1 MTIVAAGCDYG
12 FCFLSHDH
20 SCCHVSV
27 VIIVAAV
34 LVCRELLLFMLIPD
48 AALGMMIV
56 AVRWT

>member
-1 MTIVAAGCDYG
+1 MVSA
-12 FCFLSHDH
+12 FFSHDH